1 MDIVVFDAS
10 CIVAFDFSK
19 SLFSLVDFS
28 SKFSA
33 VGCSSATKL
42 SFGGTGGGGA
52 GFLIIFG
59 TGNSAGFCFLKI
71 GFSFSGCEVILFN
84 VSVFGFS
91 MLIGLPLLAYIRD
104 LWMALVPLP
113 VSNLDF
119 GLYRSR
125 V

>member
-1 MDIVVFDAS
+1 MVFDAS
-10 CIVAFDFSK
+10 CIVAFDFSE

-28 SKFSA
+28 SKLVDFSA
-33 VGCSSATKL
+33 AGWSSEL

-59 TGNSAGFCFLKI
+59 TGNSAGFCFLNI

-104 LWMALVPLP
+104 LGTVLARL
-113 VSNLDF
+113 NF
-119 GLYRSR
+119 GSCRSGL
-125 V
+125 